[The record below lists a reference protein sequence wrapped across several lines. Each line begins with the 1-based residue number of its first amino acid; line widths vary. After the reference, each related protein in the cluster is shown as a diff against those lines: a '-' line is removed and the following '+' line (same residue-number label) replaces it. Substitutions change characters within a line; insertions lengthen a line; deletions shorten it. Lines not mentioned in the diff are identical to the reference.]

1 MEIFTN
7 MTKQLRQIRIR
18 QMPKIP
24 PISSTMAEKIKSFFT
39 TGILEGE
46 PWNRP
51 IPNHPPVP
59 MANSDWAT

>member
-1 MEIFTN
+1 
-7 MTKQLRQIRIR
+7 
-18 QMPKIP
+18 MPKIP